1 MSRMAESASLVLR
14 RTARS
19 ANMADRVDVK
29 MEEEDRGLMMC
40 I

>member
-1 MSRMAESASLVLR
+1 MSRMAENASLALR

-29 MEEEDRGLMMC
+29 MEEEDRGRMMC

>member
-14 RTARS
+14 RTACS